1 MTPKEALE
9 AAAEIV
15 EAGWSQGAACRDE
28 AGNQLA
34 LFVGERS
41 VVNPAGVAFSA
52 YGAVCKAV
60 SGGGWGSAGV
70 SDPGLMWHV
79 LYTVA
84 KGDSP
89 PGGTN
94 YVHPV
99 IGFNEA
105 EGRTKAEVVD
115 LLRRAAAEVEAKA
128 LVLA

>member
-15 EAGWSQGAACRDE
+15 DAGWSQGAACRDE

-60 SGGGWGSAGV
+60 SGGRV

-79 LYTVA
+79 LYTTA

-128 LVLA
+128 RVLA